1 MQDLKDVTHD
11 VHYENYRIQCL
22 SHLAGNSAS
31 SGQIVS
37 IAQEKSASRI
47 KRDSFQVKQES
58 TEKLLHEKDEEIRK
72 MQLMLQQMQA
82 QLNQS
87 GSGAPSLDSSTMV

>member
-22 SHLAGNSAS
+22 SHLAGS
-31 SGQIVS
+31 SGSSVT
-37 IAQEKSASRI
+37 QEQKSRV
-47 KRDSFQVKQES
+47 KRDSFQIKQES

-72 MQLMLQQMQA
+72 MQAMLAQMQM
-82 QLNQS
+82 QLKQTN
-87 GSGAPSLDSSTMV
+87 SGAPSLESSTMV

>member
-22 SHLAGNSAS
+22 SHLASNSGAEQRS
-31 SGQIVS
+31 QRV
-37 IAQEKSASRI
+37 
-47 KRDSFQVKQES
+47 KRDSFQIKQES

-72 MQLMLQQMQA
+72 MQAMLKQMQA

-87 GSGAPSLDSSTMV
+87 SSGAPSLDSSTMV